1 MKKNSLS
8 ELTAEELNKKKSTF
22 IKVIL
27 ASAIV
32 MLILL
37 SVLIYIVL
45 RYEKSLAHLAIIPV
59 CLIFL
64 LPALIK
70 LSQVNTEIK
79 SRIVYH

>member
-8 ELTAEELNKKKSTF
+8 ELTAEELNKQKSTF

-45 RYEKSLAHLAIIPV
+45 RYEKSLSHLAIIPV